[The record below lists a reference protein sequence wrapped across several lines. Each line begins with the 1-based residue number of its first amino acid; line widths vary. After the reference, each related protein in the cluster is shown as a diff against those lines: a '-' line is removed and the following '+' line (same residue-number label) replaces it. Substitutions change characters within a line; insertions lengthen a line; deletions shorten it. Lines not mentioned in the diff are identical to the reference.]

1 MDILKGATMRKAI
14 VTVLGALLC
23 AITFMMLLYALFTGY
38 EPLPRPPY
46 QGWQNGQIQK
56 ANIKICRTNAGG

>member
-1 MDILKGATMRKAI
+1 MDILKGAMMERI
-14 VTVLGALLC
+14 IITVFYKF
-23 AITFMMLLYALFTGY
+23 II
-38 EPLPRPPY
+38 RPPY